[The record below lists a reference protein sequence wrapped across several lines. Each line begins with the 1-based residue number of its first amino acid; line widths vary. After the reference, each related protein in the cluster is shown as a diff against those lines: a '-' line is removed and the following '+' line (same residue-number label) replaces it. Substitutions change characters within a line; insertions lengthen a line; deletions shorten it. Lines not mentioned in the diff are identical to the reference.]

1 MIDFSALL
9 QQFTYQE
16 EQPLLF
22 HHGLFLFLFAN
33 FLILYGLL
41 YSKAKLQKA
50 LLVAFS
56 FYFYYKSSGNYLLLL
71 LLTVSAD
78 YLFSLLITKVQSQ
91 RVSKI
96 ITAVAILFSLSFLL
110 YFKYLD
116 FFLRSFGFGSESNN
130 SLAHFLPIG
139 ISFYTFQSISYLVD
153 IHRQKIKVPAF
164 LDYLLYMSFFP
175 HLVAGPIVR
184 AKDFLPQL
192 RKKVKVSKANLNEGF
207 YLITKGFIKK
217 ALIADFI
224 AQYVDIIYAS
234 PKGVGGVEA
243 VFAVLGYALQIFCD
257 FSGYTDMAIGVAL
270 LLGYRLCLNFDS
282 PYKAIHITEFWR
294 KWHISLSSWL
304 RDFIYIPLGGNQKG
318 FKLQLFFLLLTMTIG
333 GLWHGADWKFIWWGI
348 GHGLL
353 LIIHKLILKAFG
365 PTTNKWGMA
374 FSWLLTFVCV
384 VLLWIPFR
392 AQSLT
397 DTAHIFSALAK
408 GIDWPTLQIF
418 CTQNWNFV
426 LVLVSGFAL
435 TLMPVALKEQIQKFY
450 LKESYVVKLV
460 IFIVLIQLM
469 YEFQSAEIQPFI
481 YFQF

>member
-33 FLILYGLL
+33 FLILYGIL

-435 TLMPVALKEQIQKFY
+435 TLIPVALKEQIQKFY

-460 IFIVLIQLM
+460 MFIVLIQLM

>member
-71 LLTVSAD
+71 LLTISAD

-353 LIIHKLILKAFG
+353 LIIHKIILKAFG

-435 TLMPVALKEQIQKFY
+435 TLIPVALKEQIQKFY

-460 IFIVLIQLM
+460 MFIVLIQLM